1 MTHSRPLSLV
11 LILFLLAQIVACV
24 PARKYE
30 DTLARQQ
37 LYADSTRLLADQYR
51 SLAEEMNQLKEQ
63 LETMEDQQR
72 ELAAINADL
81 DKRYRQAESMNADLN
96 ELYEK
101 VIAQNKALLENSN
114 IERAAVLA
122 ELNEKE
128 RLLAEQ
134 SAELL
139 EREATLAAQQA
150 ELTAKQQRVEE
161 LEATLGRQDSAV
173 NALRQSVADALL
185 GFSSDELTVEKRDG
199 RIYIS
204 MNNKLLF
211 RSGRTDVDP
220 KGREA
225 LALLAKVMQENPD
238 IQIMVEGHTDSVPLA
253 SGSAMKD
260 NWDLSVLRATSI
272 TRILTDNG
280 VDPTRVTSS
289 GRGEYFP
296 KADNSTPEGR
306 AQNRRTEIILTPD
319 LGELMQIL
327 QQD

>member
-1 MTHSRPLSLV
+1 M
-11 LILFLLAQIVACV
+11 AACV
-24 PARKYE
+24 PVRKYE

-37 LYADSTRLLADQYR
+37 LYADSTRMLAGQYQ
-51 SLAEEMNQLKEQ
+51 SLEDRMERLEEQ
-63 LETMEDQQR
+63 LETLEEQTR
-72 ELAAINADL
+72 ALAADTAEL
-81 DKRYRQAESMNADLN
+81 GKRYRQAEAMNADLN

-101 VIAQNKALLENSN
+101 VIAQNKALLENTN
-114 IERAAVLA
+114 QERNAVLA

-128 RLLAEQ
+128 RLLSEQ
-134 SAELL
+134 GAELRA
-139 EREATLAAQQA
+139 REAALADQQQLMAAQQA
-150 ELTAKQQRVEE
+150 ELAAKQQRVEE
-161 LEATLGRQDSAV
+161 LEATLNRQDSAT

-199 RIYIS
+199 RIYVS

-211 RSGRTDVDP
+211 RSGRADVDP

-225 LALLAKVMQENPD
+225 LALLATVMQQNPD

-253 SGSAMKD
+253 SGGAMKD

-280 VDPTRVTSS
+280 VDPKRVTSS

-296 KADNSTPEGR
+296 KADNSTAEGR

-319 LGELMQIL
+319 LSELMQIL